1 MNLALEAGDLDEAVK
16 AGLMDCI
23 ECGSCA
29 YKCPARIKLTQ
40 RFRVGKQRLRM
51 KQEQA
56 KAASAAAKAAAEAA
70 ARMAE
75 NFKTPGAAGAVQS
88 KA

>member
-1 MNLALEAGDLDEAVK
+1 MNQALEAGDLDEAVK

-23 ECGSCA
+23 ECGSCS
-29 YKCPARIKLTQ
+29 YMCPARIKLTQ

-51 KQEQA
+51 KQEQV
-56 KAASAAAKAAAEAA
+56 KAASAAAAEAA
-70 ARMAE
+70 KRMAE
-75 NFKTPGAAGAVQS
+75 NFKTSDSPAPQA